1 MKEKMKKL
9 TLLLFHQEKD
19 QVLSKLQ
26 ELGVVHLE
34 AEIPE
39 GHQDID
45 ALLEKQSDIQKA
57 LEVLKSASAVSS
69 ISAQSDKDAEAL
81 LKRVLDLNEQ
91 TEQLEHKLEVLRKE
105 EESLAVWGEFSW
117 EKIQRLEKIG
127 IQTSFYTSGKREFE
141 NFDFGDQVATMISQ
155 TKTQVYFVVFS
166 RNGAGDLPFELILLP
181 ETSLSSIIDKRREYL
196 RELESLQNEIKAVA
210 VHRSLLKKH
219 LLLTNDQLERMVAD
233 TSLQAIAEGKI
244 LKINGWFP
252 SSIEN
257 RVTGFLNEEKI
268 AYDVNLPEKD
278 DKIPVILKNKKYP
291 KVFESITKI
300 FQLPDYYEF
309 DLTPMIAVFYPL
321 FFAYCL
327 GDSGYGLIFV
337 VVAGIGYFT
346 YMREM
351 RNIALLGVILGIV
364 TMLMGIVNSG
374 VIFGMKILELKELT
388 FFSFLSDFV
397 FLTDDETIFNPFN
410 VALMIGLVQIFTGV
424 IIFTWKRW
432 VYDGFIYSLYGFG
445 KFFLMFGTIVIFLG
459 AMQEVAFF
467 VPFTSAGGAMMIL
480 GVLMVLAFHDP
491 DQPFLSRVGGGVLPL
506 YFILTGLMGDSLSY
520 IRLFALGVASSILG
534 LVVNQIGMQ
543 MMEGAGI
550 IGIVGAVLF
559 LIAGHGLNLALASL
573 GAFVHPLRLT
583 FVEFYN
589 NAGFKGG
596 GIPYKPFRKEAL
608 IDN

>member
-1 MKEKMKKL
+1 MKERMKKL

-19 QVLSKLQ
+19 QVLTKLQ
-26 ELGVVHLE
+26 DLGVVHLE

-39 GHQDID
+39 GHQGID
-45 ALLEKQSDIQKA
+45 TLLEKQGDMQKA
-57 LEVLKSASAVSS
+57 LAVLKAATVESSAVEKKE
-69 ISAQSDKDAEAL
+69 KDAEAL
-81 LKRVLDLNEQ
+81 LKQVLELNEQ
-91 TEQLEHKLEVLRKE
+91 TEQLEHRLEVLRKE
-105 EESLAVWGEFSW
+105 EEALAVWGDFSW

-127 IQTSFYTSGKREFE
+127 IQTSFYTAGKREFE
-141 NFDFGDQVATMISQ
+141 NFDFGQHVAEIISQ
-155 TKTQVYFVVFS
+155 TKTQAYFVVFS
-166 RNGAGDLPFELILLP
+166 RNGTGDLPFELILLP
-181 ETSLSSIIDKRREYL
+181 ETTLSEIAEHRKKAVE
-196 RELESLQNEIKAVA
+196 ELEALKQQISVLAAQ
-210 VHRSLLKKH
+210 RPLLKKH
-219 LLLTNDQLERMVAD
+219 LLKLNDQLERMVAD
-233 TSLQAIAEGKI
+233 TSLESMAEGKI
-244 LKINGWFP
+244 LRINGWFP
-252 SSIEN
+252 ASIEN
-257 RVTGFLNEEKI
+257 KVTGFLNDEKV
-268 AYDVNLPEKD
+268 AYEVNLPGRD
-278 DKIPVILKNKKYP
+278 DKIPVILRNREYP

-337 VVAGIGYFT
+337 IVAGIGYFT
-346 YMREM
+346 FMREM
-351 RNIALLGVILGIV
+351 RNIALLGLILGIV

-374 VIFGMKILELKELT
+374 VIFGMKILDLKELT
-388 FFSFLSDFV
+388 FFAFLSDFV
-397 FLTDDETIFNPFN
+397 YLTDDEEIFNPFN
-410 VALMIGLVQIFTGV
+410 VALMVGLVQIFTGV

-467 VPFTSAGGAMMIL
+467 VPFTTAGGTMMIM

-491 DQPFLSRVGGGVLPL
+491 DQPFVSRVGGGVLPL

-543 MMEGAGI
+543 MMDGAGI
-550 IGIVGAVLF
+550 AGTIGAVLF